1 MNYLDWIVI
10 AVYIGFLIGLS
21 AYLSRRQGNMKD
33 YYLGGRTIPWWAI
46 GVSTMATQ
54 LGAISFISAPA
65 FVALKP
71 GGGLKWLGFE
81 FAVPIAMVFI
91 MIFIIPVI
99 HRSGGISL
107 YEYLEKRFDA
117 STRSI
122 VSIIFQISRA
132 LATGVGI
139 YAIGIVL
146 SAILKVP
153 LVPTILVIGF
163 VTIVYD
169 VLGGIKAVI
178 YTDVVQMFV
187 LSVGIIMC
195 GVAAYYLIG
204 GTDNLL
210 AGFDKE
216 RLVVMDMNSHGF
228 GDGESFSF
236 WALVIGGFFLYVAY
250 YGCDQSQ
257 IQREMSAKNLDE
269 AKKSLMLNGFAR
281 VLIVSAY
288 LTMGLLIGAF
298 ALQSESFMS
307 LIPKDKVDYMV
318 PLFVLNYLPHG
329 LIGFIVVAL
338 IAAFMSSLDSAINS
352 ISAATMRDIY
362 QRYIKPD
369 GDDKHNFMMSRILT
383 IFWGVVCTGFAFLV
397 GSISDTVI
405 EAINKVGSL
414 FYGPILAAFVLG
426 ILFKK
431 TTATAVKLGVVSGAG
446 VNFVLWIGF
455 PGISWLWW
463 NVTGCL
469 SAIIIAYVWSLLSPL
484 LKTVSPDLSYQAETN
499 SNWKWRYIFLV
510 VYFFLIILVSYLIQK
525 AWLG

>member
-21 AYLSRRQGNMKD
+21 AYLSRRQRNMED

-163 VTIVYD
+163 VTIIYD

-187 LSVGIIMC
+187 LTVGIIMC

-204 GTDNLL
+204 GADNLL

-216 RLVVMDMNSHGF
+216 RLVIVDLDSHGF

-257 IQREMSAKNLDE
+257 IQREMSAKNLEE
-269 AKKSLMLNGFAR
+269 AKKSLMINGFAR
-281 VLIVSAY
+281 VLIV
-288 LTMGLLIGAF
+288 
-298 ALQSESFMS
+298 
-307 LIPKDKVDYMV
+307 
-318 PLFVLNYLPHG
+318 
-329 LIGFIVVAL
+329 
-338 IAAFMSSLDSAINS
+338 
-352 ISAATMRDIY
+352 
-362 QRYIKPD
+362 
-369 GDDKHNFMMSRILT
+369 
-383 IFWGVVCTGFAFLV
+383 
-397 GSISDTVI
+397 
-405 EAINKVGSL
+405 
-414 FYGPILAAFVLG
+414 
-426 ILFKK
+426 
-431 TTATAVKLGVVSGAG
+431 
-446 VNFVLWIGF
+446 
-455 PGISWLWW
+455 
-463 NVTGCL
+463 
-469 SAIIIAYVWSLLSPL
+469 
-484 LKTVSPDLSYQAETN
+484 
-499 SNWKWRYIFLV
+499 
-510 VYFFLIILVSYLIQK
+510 
-525 AWLG
+525 